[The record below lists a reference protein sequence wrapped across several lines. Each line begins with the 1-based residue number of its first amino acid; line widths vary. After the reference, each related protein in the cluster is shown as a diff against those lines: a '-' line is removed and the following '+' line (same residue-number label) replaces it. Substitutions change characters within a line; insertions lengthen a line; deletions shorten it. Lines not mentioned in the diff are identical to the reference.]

1 MGVTHHHQKDI
12 AVWMERPK
20 RQRVLQDLELALSPT
35 DPVAN
40 PEFFSFV
47 ACVGVVRESEEGSGH
62 AMETTILL
70 LKYKLS
76 KLG

>member
-1 MGVTHHHQKDI
+1 M
-12 AVWMERPK
+12 
-20 RQRVLQDLELALSPT
+20 LQDLELALSPT